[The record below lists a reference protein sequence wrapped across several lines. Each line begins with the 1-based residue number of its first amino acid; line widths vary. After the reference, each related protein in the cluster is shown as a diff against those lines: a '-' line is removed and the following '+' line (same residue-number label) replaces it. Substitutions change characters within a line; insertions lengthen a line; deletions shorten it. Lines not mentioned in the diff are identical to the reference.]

1 MIVESFMFFS
11 CRSDVFCCF
20 CCLTVIKFAS
30 LCFLRIFSANNI
42 MVTSRG
48 MGYSAK
54 LIDFGLALKL
64 ESPDY
69 LVRNRN
75 RYPVGGAHALIL
87 A

>member
-11 CRSDVFCCF
+11 CRSDVFYCF

-30 LCFLRIFSANNI
+30 LCYLRIFSANNI